1 MKKTILLQTNT
12 KRITNKSQKRKG
24 MVKMKTLKKMLVIG
38 MVLVIALQGLT
49 IAQQNKEIDGLTRNV
64 ISLNKDKWELWDALN
79 Q

>member
-1 MKKTILLQTNT
+1 
-12 KRITNKSQKRKG
+12 